1 MSEHICN
8 RCKKTFKYLS
18 YLQRHIKCKKQ
29 CIESHTENILN
40 EVINNKD
47 TKDAKK
53 NKNINADDNSIN
65 NILSLYRHL
74 IDNSNNM
81 DSDKYKF
88 TMESLNNLI
97 NKMSESESKYLE
109 DGLEINSTLVISE
122 CKKKNN
128 DKNDNNINNV
138 DIIDEEKKINLL
150 KYICNNCNVNFSSR
164 QGLHRH
170 KKNGK
175 CKGQNKLPIIG
186 NISEATN
193 NTSNT
198 SGISFNDI
206 INSDLLLNADN
217 STTNNTI
224 NNNNNTTNNNITNNN
239 TNITINLNPFR
250 CESLEHITLE
260 DFKKIYKSINSI
272 DILLC
277 YYLYKRNQDNISFYK
292 NNVNQDIVSVL
303 NEKMEIEKMTDD
315 NFIKELKK
323 NINESKIE
331 LFYNFKNDLSQD
343 EIIKYMKN
351 LIVYHN
357 NFINNEHDK
366 KGLTD
371 IIREILDTA
380 FRDKEKKA
388 LINSLLKQLNDNN
401 EVKKAVQHKYKEITK
416 GKKHKTNDYYKKPEA
431 DNNDPKNLYKIK
443 EEINNGIA
451 EEERRLAER
460 LAEIRNRQNQENNR
474 DNRDIY
480 V

>member
-1 MSEHICN
+1 MSQHIC
-8 RCKKTFKYLS
+8 KKCHKDLKYLS
-18 YLQRHIKCKKQ
+18 TLQRHQANKKDCTRIIISNNIVSNQSNTTASINIEDKEGSNNLIKFATNVLQDTINKAKTNK
-29 CIESHTENILN
+29 EKTILFN
-40 EVINNKD
+40 DFI
-47 TKDAKK
+47 TLF
-53 NKNINADDNSIN
+53 NKNNSN
-65 NILSLYRHL
+65 QILSLTNTS
-74 IDNSNNM
+74 ISSNA
-81 DSDKYKF
+81 
-88 TMESLNNLI
+88 
-97 NKMSESESKYLE
+97 SES
-109 DGLEINSTLVISE
+109 INVKNVCTDCNHKFYDKQTL
-122 CKKKNN
+122 N
-128 DKNDNNINNV
+128 
-138 DIIDEEKKINLL
+138 
-150 KYICNNCNVNFSSR
+150 
-164 QGLHRH
+164 RH
-170 KKNGK
+170 TKNGK
-175 CKGQNKLPIIG
+175 CKGQNKLPITGITGITG
-186 NISEATN
+186 NTNN
-193 NTSNT
+193 NTSNN

-224 NNNNNTTNNNITNNN
+224 NNNNNTTNNNITNNTNNTNTNNTNN

-277 YYLYKRNQDNISFYK
+277 YYLYKRNLDNISFYK

-323 NINESKIE
+323 NINDSKIE

-388 LINSLLKQLNDNN
+388 LINSLLKQLNGNNENNDNN

-431 DNNDPKNLYKIK
+431 DNNDPKNLYNIK
-443 EEINNGIA
+443 EGINNGIA
-451 EEERRLAER
+451 EEERRLSEQ

-480 V
+480 I

>member
-8 RCKKTFKYLS
+8 RCKKAFKYLS
-18 YLQRHIKCKKQ
+18 YLQRHITCKKQ
-29 CIESHTENILN
+29 CIESQIENILN
-40 EVINNKD
+40 DVINDKD
-47 TKDAKK
+47 ARDARDAKDAKDARDARDAKDAKDAKK
-53 NKNINADDNSIN
+53 NKTINTDNDNSIN
-65 NILSLYRHL
+65 NILSLYKHL

-88 TMESLNNLI
+88 TIESINNLL
-97 NKMSESESKYLE
+97 NKMSDSKSKHLD
-109 DGLEINSTLVISE
+109 DGLEANSTLVILE
-122 CKKKNN
+122 CKNKNN
-128 DKNDNNINNV
+128 DNDNNINNAG
-138 DIIDEEKKINLL
+138 IIDEEPKINLL
-150 KYICNNCNVNFSSR
+150 KYLCYNCNVNFSSR

-175 CKGQNKLPIIG
+175 CKGHNKLPITG

-206 INSDLLLNADN
+206 INSNIALNTDN
-217 STTNNTI
+217 RTI
-224 NNNNNTTNNNITNNN
+224 NSNNINNSNNTTNNITNNN
-239 TNITINLNPFR
+239 NPDITINLHPFR
-250 CESLEHITLE
+250 CESLIHINLE
-260 DFKKIYKSINSI
+260 DFKKIYKSINNI

-277 YYLYKRNQDNISFYK
+277 HYLYKRNQDNISFYK

-357 NFINNEHDK
+357 NFINSEHDK
-366 KGLTD
+366 KGLND
-371 IIREILDTA
+371 IIKEILDTA
-380 FRDKEKKA
+380 FRDKEKEG
-388 LINSLLKQLNDNN
+388 I
-401 EVKKAVQHKYKEITK
+401 HK
-416 GKKHKTNDYYKKPEA
+416 
-431 DNNDPKNLYKIK
+431 
-443 EEINNGIA
+443 
-451 EEERRLAER
+451 
-460 LAEIRNRQNQENNR
+460 
-474 DNRDIY
+474 
-480 V
+480 

>member
-8 RCKKTFKYLS
+8 RCNKTFKYLS
-18 YLQRHIKCKKQ
+18 YLQRHIACKKQ

-53 NKNINADDNSIN
+53 NKNKNINTDDNSIN

-88 TMESLNNLI
+88 TMDSLNNLI

-109 DGLEINSTLVISE
+109 DGLEINPTLVISE
-122 CKKKNN
+122 CKN

-150 KYICNNCNVNFSSR
+150 KYLCNNCNGNFSSR

-170 KKNGK
+170 KKLNR
-175 CKGQNKLPIIG
+175 CTSQNKLPIIG
-186 NISEATN
+186 NISEANNNTS

-206 INSDLLLNADN
+206 INSELLLNTDN
-217 STTNNTI
+217 STTI
-224 NNNNNTTNNNITNNN
+224 INNTTNNNITNNN

-292 NNVNQDIVSVL
+292 NNVNQAIVSVF

-323 NINESKIE
+323 NINDSKIE

-366 KGLTD
+366 KSLND
-371 IIREILDTA
+371 IIKEILDTA

-388 LINSLLKQLNDNN
+388 LINSLLKQLNENN
-401 EVKKAVQHKYKEITK
+401 EVKKIVQQKYKEITK
-416 GKKHKTNDYYKKPEA
+416 RKKHKTNDYYKKPEA
-431 DNNDPKNLYKIK
+431 NNNDPKNLYNIK
-443 EEINNGIA
+443 EGINNGIA
-451 EEERRLAER
+451 EEERLRAER
-460 LAEIRNRQNQENNR
+460 LAEIRNRQTQENNR

>member
-1 MSEHICN
+1 MSHYICN
-8 RCKKTFKYLS
+8 KCKKDLKYLS
-18 YLQRHIKCKKQ
+18 HFQRHQANKKD
-29 CIESHTENILN
+29 CS
-40 EVINNKD
+40 
-47 TKDAKK
+47 K
-53 NKNINADDNSIN
+53 NIN
-65 NILSLYRHL
+65 NILTNH
-74 IDNSNNM
+74 SNTAASINIE
-81 DSDKYKF
+81 DK
-88 TMESLNNLI
+88 EGSNNLI
-97 NKMSESESKYLE
+97 KFATSVLQDTINKAK
-109 DGLEINSTLVISE
+109 T
-122 CKKKNN
+122 
-128 DKNDNNINNV
+128 
-138 DIIDEEKKINLL
+138 DEEKTILFNDFITLFNKNNSNQVLSLSNTSTSSNTSKNINV
-150 KYICNNCNVNFSSR
+150 KNVCTDCNHKFYDKQTLN
-164 QGLHRH
+164 RH
-170 KKNGK
+170 KKNAK
-175 CKGQNKLPIIG
+175 CKGQNKLPITG
-186 NISEATN
+186 NIDNAIN

-357 NFINNEHDK
+357 NFINSEHDK

>member
-1 MSEHICN
+1 MSQHICN
-8 RCKKTFKYLS
+8 KCHKDLKYLS
-18 YLQRHIKCKKQ
+18 TLQRHQANKKD
-29 CIESHTENILN
+29 CTRITISNNIVSN
-40 EVINNKD
+40 QSNS
-47 TKDAKK
+47 TA
-53 NKNINADDNSIN
+53 SIN
-65 NILSLYRHL
+65 IE
-74 IDNSNNM
+74 
-81 DSDKYKF
+81 DK
-88 TMESLNNLI
+88 EGSNNLI
-97 NKMSESESKYLE
+97 KFATSVLQDTINKAK
-109 DGLEINSTLVISE
+109 T
-122 CKKKNN
+122 
-128 DKNDNNINNV
+128 
-138 DIIDEEKKINLL
+138 DEEKTILFNDFITLFNKNNSNQVLSLSNTSANNNTSESINV
-150 KYICNNCNVNFSSR
+150 KNVCTDCNHKFSDR
-164 QGLHRH
+164 QALHKH
-170 KKNGK
+170 KKLNR
-175 CKGQNKLPIIG
+175 CKGQNKLPITG
-186 NISEATN
+186 NISESTN

-206 INSDLLLNADN
+206 INSDLSLNTDN
-217 STTNNTI
+217 STTNNT
-224 NNNNNTTNNNITNNN
+224 NNNTTNNNITNNNITNNN

-357 NFINNEHDK
+357 NFINSEHDK

-388 LINSLLKQLNDNN
+388 LINSLLKQLNENN

-431 DNNDPKNLYKIK
+431 DNNDPKNLYNIK

-451 EEERRLAER
+451 EEERINAER
-460 LAEIRNRQNQENNR
+460 LAEIRNRQTQENNR

-480 V
+480 I